1 MNVLIIN
8 GSPRGQKSNSLRLSK
23 AFAEGAL
30 DATGEG
36 ELKVLDVSSLRI
48 ESCRGCFYCWQN
60 KEGDCVI
67 EDDQEQFLSSR
78 VWADL
83 TVWSFPL
90 YYAGVPGHLK
100 TAIDRQLSFS
110 SPVKKANQPSLKKK
124 KQVVISTCGYG
135 ELKNSYDGVRALFA
149 HLCEGGNY
157 DAIFCAQGELLRQP
171 LPPFVPDQVARRIAG
186 YVDTV
191 RQAGRQWASVG
202 ITVETRRALDEP
214 LIPIDVYESMAKAAG
229 GKAAP
234 SGGRQT

>member
-1 MNVLIIN
+1 MNILIIN
-8 GSPRGQKSNSLRLSK
+8 GSPRGQKSNSLRLAK

-30 DATGEG
+30 EAAGEG
-36 ELKVLDVSSLRI
+36 ELKVLDVSSLNI
-48 ESCRGCFYCWQN
+48 APCRGCFYCWQN
-60 KEGDCVI
+60 KEGSCVI
-67 EDDQEQFLSSR
+67 EDDEVQFLSSR

-90 YYAGVPGHLK
+90 YYSGVPGHLK

-124 KQVVISTCGYG
+124 AQVVISTCGYG

-149 HLCEGGNY
+149 HLCEGGRY
-157 DAIFCAQGELLRQP
+157 DAIFCAQGELLRLP
-171 LPPFVPDQVARRIAG
+171 LPPFVPDQVARRIAS

-191 RQAGRQWASVG
+191 REAGKQWVGGG
-202 ITVETRRALDEP
+202 ITPQTQAALGQP
-214 LIPIDVYESMAKAAG
+214 LIPIDVYEGMAKAAG

-234 SGGRQT
+234 SGG